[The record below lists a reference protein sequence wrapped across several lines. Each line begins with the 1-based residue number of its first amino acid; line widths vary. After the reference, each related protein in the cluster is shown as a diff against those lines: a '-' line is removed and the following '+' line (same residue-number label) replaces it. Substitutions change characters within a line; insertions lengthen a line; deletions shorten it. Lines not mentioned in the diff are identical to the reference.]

1 MHHFET
7 EMEGYCSI
15 SGDVAMSA
23 RVTHLDANYVASRF
37 KAAPRPN
44 QAFPGV
50 IAVGGINRRCGCSV
64 RRGPQVGMFLG
75 KALAAHFAYS
85 FYAKAAAQRRDN
97 LLRTIDD
104 LKQSY
109 F

>member
-7 EMEGYCSI
+7 EMEGHCSI

-50 IAVGGINRRCGCSV
+50 IAVGGINRRYGRSIC
-64 RRGPQVGMFLG
+64 RGPLVWMFRG
-75 KALAAHFAYS
+75 KALAAAIVATSLSVWLLIHFHS
-85 FYAKAAAQRRDN
+85 
-97 LLRTIDD
+97 
-104 LKQSY
+104 
-109 F
+109 